1 MATFETLI
9 FIPEGSLLNEKLAE
23 KTALRQ
29 TLKHYGLDWG
39 PAERL
44 RYTSLEKEFKN
55 LSSDDQI
62 DLALS
67 TFLKEDLSKTRTV
80 FDDAMKDQTRL
91 VNGAID
97 FIDEVSGKLHL
108 ILFAKEKRTQ
118 IESRLAPTEL
128 LSSFDNAYFADDFTD
143 KLPSKNIFFKI
154 LKDNPD
160 IDPDTVL
167 VIGTNLDEEIQGAEN
182 ANLKS
187 LWLAP
192 KKDKIPISPHPTLH
206 LSKLADL
213 SFYLDLM

>member
-55 LSSDDQI
+55 LSSNDQI

-80 FDDAMKDQTRL
+80 FDDAMKDQTML
-91 VNGAID
+91 VKGAID

-108 ILFAKEKRTQ
+108 ILLAKEKRTQ
-118 IESRLAPTEL
+118 IEPRLAPTEL

>member
-80 FDDAMKDQTRL
+80 FDDAMKDQTML
-91 VNGAID
+91 VKGAID

-108 ILFAKEKRTQ
+108 ILLAKEKRTQ
-118 IESRLAPTEL
+118 IEPRLAPTEL

>member
-29 TLKHYGLDWG
+29 TLKHYGVDWG

-91 VNGAID
+91 VKGAID

-108 ILFAKEKRTQ
+108 ILLAKEKRTQ
-118 IESRLAPTEL
+118 IEPRLAPTEL

>member
-91 VNGAID
+91 VKGAID

-108 ILFAKEKRTQ
+108 ILLAKEKRTQ
-118 IESRLAPTEL
+118 IEPRLASTEL

-160 IDPDTVL
+160 IDPDTAL

>member
-91 VNGAID
+91 VKGAID

-108 ILFAKEKRTQ
+108 ILLAKEKRTQ
-118 IESRLAPTEL
+118 IEPRLAPTEL

-213 SFYLDLM
+213 SV

>member
-1 MATFETLI
+1 MATFETLL

-91 VNGAID
+91 VKGAID

-108 ILFAKEKRTQ
+108 ILLAKEKRTQ
-118 IESRLAPTEL
+118 IEPRLAPTEL
-128 LSSFDNAYFADDFTD
+128 LSSFDNTYFADDFTD

-167 VIGTNLDEEIQGAEN
+167 IIGTNLDEEIQGAEN

>member
-1 MATFETLI
+1 
-9 FIPEGSLLNEKLAE
+9 EGSLLNEKLAE

-91 VNGAID
+91 VKGAID

-108 ILFAKEKRTQ
+108 ILLAKEKRTQ
-118 IESRLAPTEL
+118 IEPRLAPTEL

>member
-55 LSSDDQI
+55 LSSDNQI

-91 VNGAID
+91 VKGAID

-108 ILFAKEKRTQ
+108 ILLAKEKRTQ
-118 IESRLAPTEL
+118 IEPRLAPTEL

>member
-67 TFLKEDLSKTRTV
+67 TFLKEDLSKTRIV

-91 VNGAID
+91 VKGAID
-97 FIDEVSGKLHL
+97 FIDEVSSKLHL
-108 ILFAKEKRTQ
+108 ILLAKEKRTQ
-118 IESRLAPTEL
+118 IEPRLAPTEL

-192 KKDKIPISPHPTLH
+192 KKDKIQISPHPTLH

>member
-67 TFLKEDLSKTRTV
+67 TFLKEDLSKTRIV

-91 VNGAID
+91 VKGAID
-97 FIDEVSGKLHL
+97 FIDEVSSKLHL
-108 ILFAKEKRTQ
+108 ILLAKEKRTQ
-118 IESRLAPTEL
+118 IEPRLAPTEL

>member
-80 FDDAMKDQTRL
+80 FDDAMKDQTML
-91 VNGAID
+91 VKGAID

-108 ILFAKEKRTQ
+108 ILLAKEKRTQ
-118 IESRLAPTEL
+118 IEPRLAPTEL
-128 LSSFDNAYFADDFTD
+128 LSSFDNAYFADDLTD

>member
-91 VNGAID
+91 VKGAID
-97 FIDEVSGKLHL
+97 FIDEVSSKLHL
-108 ILFAKEKRTQ
+108 ILLAKEKRTQ
-118 IESRLAPTEL
+118 IEPRLAPTEL

-167 VIGTNLDEEIQGAEN
+167 IIGTNLDEEIQGAEN

>member
-9 FIPEGSLLNEKLAE
+9 FISEGSLLNEKLAE

-29 TLKHYGLDWG
+29 TLKHYGVDWG

-55 LSSDDQI
+55 LSSNDQI

-91 VNGAID
+91 VKGAID

-108 ILFAKEKRTQ
+108 ILLAKEKRTQ
-118 IESRLAPTEL
+118 IEPRLAPTEL

>member
-91 VNGAID
+91 VKGAID

-108 ILFAKEKRTQ
+108 ILLAKEKRTQ
-118 IESRLAPTEL
+118 IEPRLAPTEL

-167 VIGTNLDEEIQGAEN
+167 VIGTNLDEEIQGSEN

>member
-67 TFLKEDLSKTRTV
+67 TFLKEDLSKTQTV

-91 VNGAID
+91 VKGAID

-108 ILFAKEKRTQ
+108 ILLAKEKRTQ
-118 IESRLAPTEL
+118 IEPRLAPTEL
-128 LSSFDNAYFADDFTD
+128 LSSFDTAYFADDFTD

>member
-29 TLKHYGLDWG
+29 TLKHYGVDWG

-55 LSSDDQI
+55 LSSNDQI

-91 VNGAID
+91 VKGAID

-108 ILFAKEKRTQ
+108 ILLAKEKRTQ
-118 IESRLAPTEL
+118 IEPRLAPTEL

-192 KKDKIPISPHPTLH
+192 KKDKIPNSPHPTLH

>member
-91 VNGAID
+91 VKGAID

-108 ILFAKEKRTQ
+108 ILLAKEKRTQ
-118 IESRLAPTEL
+118 IEPRLAPTEL

-160 IDPDTVL
+160 IDPDTIL

>member
-80 FDDAMKDQTRL
+80 FNDAMKDQTRL
-91 VNGAID
+91 VKGAID

-108 ILFAKEKRTQ
+108 ILLAKEKRTQ
-118 IESRLAPTEL
+118 IEPRLAPTEL

>member
-67 TFLKEDLSKTRTV
+67 TFLKEDLYKTRTV
-80 FDDAMKDQTRL
+80 FDDAMKDQTML
-91 VNGAID
+91 VKGAID

-108 ILFAKEKRTQ
+108 ILLAKEKRTQ
-118 IESRLAPTEL
+118 IEPRLAPTEL

>member
-23 KTALRQ
+23 KTALQQ

-91 VNGAID
+91 VKGAID

-108 ILFAKEKRTQ
+108 ILLAKEKRTQ
-118 IESRLAPTEL
+118 IEPRLAPTEL

-206 LSKLADL
+206 LRKLADL

>member
-29 TLKHYGLDWG
+29 TLKHYGVDWG

-55 LSSDDQI
+55 LSSNDQI

-91 VNGAID
+91 VKGAID

-108 ILFAKEKRTQ
+108 ILLAKEKRTQ
-118 IESRLAPTEL
+118 IEPRLAPTEL

>member
-80 FDDAMKDQTRL
+80 FNDAMKDQTRL
-91 VNGAID
+91 VRGAID

-108 ILFAKEKRTQ
+108 ILLAKEKRTQ
-118 IESRLAPTEL
+118 IEPRLAPTEL

>member
-29 TLKHYGLDWG
+29 TLKHYGVDWG

-55 LSSDDQI
+55 LSSNDQI

-67 TFLKEDLSKTRTV
+67 TFFKEDLSKTRTV

-91 VNGAID
+91 VKGAID

-108 ILFAKEKRTQ
+108 ILLAKEKRTQ
-118 IESRLAPTEL
+118 IEPRLAPTEL

>member
-80 FDDAMKDQTRL
+80 FDDAMKDQPRL
-91 VNGAID
+91 VKGAID

-108 ILFAKEKRTQ
+108 ILLAKEKRTQ
-118 IESRLAPTEL
+118 IEPRLAPTEL

-167 VIGTNLDEEIQGAEN
+167 IIGTNLDEEIQGAEN

>member
-29 TLKHYGLDWG
+29 TLKHYGVDWG

-55 LSSDDQI
+55 LSSNDQI

-91 VNGAID
+91 VKGAID

-108 ILFAKEKRTQ
+108 ILLAKEKRTQ
-118 IESRLAPTEL
+118 IEPRLAPTKL

>member
-29 TLKHYGLDWG
+29 TLKHYGLNWG

-91 VNGAID
+91 VKGAID

>member
-67 TFLKEDLSKTRTV
+67 TFLKEDLSKTRIV

-91 VNGAID
+91 VKGAID
-97 FIDEVSGKLHL
+97 FIDEVSSKLHL
-108 ILFAKEKRTQ
+108 ILLAKEKRTQ
-118 IESRLAPTEL
+118 IEPRLAPTEL

-167 VIGTNLDEEIQGAEN
+167 IIGTNLDEEIQGAEN

>member
-29 TLKHYGLDWG
+29 TLKHYGVDWG

>member
-67 TFLKEDLSKTRTV
+67 TFLKEDLSKKRTV

-91 VNGAID
+91 VKGAID

-108 ILFAKEKRTQ
+108 ILLAKEKRTQ
-118 IESRLAPTEL
+118 IEPRLAPTEL

>member
-1 MATFETLI
+1 MTTFETLI

-80 FDDAMKDQTRL
+80 FDDALKDHTRL
-91 VNGAID
+91 VKGAID

-108 ILFAKEKRTQ
+108 ILLAKEKRTQ
-118 IESRLAPTEL
+118 IEPRLAPTEL

>member
-1 MATFETLI
+1 MTTFETLI

-44 RYTSLEKEFKN
+44 RYTRLEKKFKN

-91 VNGAID
+91 VKGAID

-108 ILFAKEKRTQ
+108 ILLAKEKRTQ
-118 IESRLAPTEL
+118 IEPRLAPTEL

>member
-91 VNGAID
+91 VKGAID
-97 FIDEVSGKLHL
+97 FIDEASGKLHL
-108 ILFAKEKRTQ
+108 ILLAKEKRTQ
-118 IESRLAPTEL
+118 IEPRLTPTEL

>member
-67 TFLKEDLSKTRTV
+67 TFLKENLSKTRTV

-91 VNGAID
+91 VKGAID

-108 ILFAKEKRTQ
+108 ILLAKEKRTQ
-118 IESRLAPTEL
+118 IEQRLAPTEL

-167 VIGTNLDEEIQGAEN
+167 IIGTNLDEEIQGAEN

>member
-67 TFLKEDLSKTRTV
+67 TFLKENLSKTRTV

-91 VNGAID
+91 VKGAID

-108 ILFAKEKRTQ
+108 ILLAKEKRTQ
-118 IESRLAPTEL
+118 IEPRLAPTEL

-167 VIGTNLDEEIQGAEN
+167 VIGTNLDEEIQGTEN

>member
-67 TFLKEDLSKTRTV
+67 TFLKEDLSKTQTV

-91 VNGAID
+91 VKGAID

-108 ILFAKEKRTQ
+108 ILLAKEKCTQ
-118 IESRLAPTEL
+118 IEPRLAPTEL

>member
-55 LSSDDQI
+55 LSSNDQI

-67 TFLKEDLSKTRTV
+67 TFLKEDLSETRTV

-91 VNGAID
+91 VKGVID

-108 ILFAKEKRTQ
+108 ILLAKERRTQ
-118 IESRLAPTEL
+118 IEPRLAPTEL
-128 LSSFDNAYFADDFTD
+128 LSSFENAYFADDFTD

-192 KKDKIPISPHPTLH
+192 KKDKIPISPNPTLH
-206 LSKLADL
+206 LSKLTDL

>member
-91 VNGAID
+91 VKGAID

-108 ILFAKEKRTQ
+108 ILLAKEKRTQ
-118 IESRLAPTEL
+118 IKPRLAPTEL

-167 VIGTNLDEEIQGAEN
+167 IIGTNLDEEIQGAEN